1 MLRPNEDSAKVYRM
15 HDVIV
20 TGTRTAVPIEQL
32 STSVKVLDSLA
43 LEQFN
48 GVSLADKLRNSSGL
62 TLRGYGGNGSL
73 QSVSFR
79 GLGSDYS
86 LVLIDGRR
94 FTSHQISTVDIGIF
108 SMNEIERIEIAS
120 GGSSSQYG
128 SDAIGGVINI
138 VTQQPDGKPYVSV
151 SQSIGSFGLYGYQVS
166 AGAGDEFFSYRA
178 GIALRRASNMFE
190 FTFDDG
196 VTKRTVQRSGADYVL
211 KNYSLSTRSDRS
223 GEISA
228 QLVLRYS
235 VADRGQPS
243 AVTNSQQNNRARIND
258 QDLYLNSIVDFRLDE
273 GSVLSMPVTYHHT
286 IQTFTDPN
294 LILNTRTVDA
304 HYENNVFAVSP
315 LFRTSFSPE
324 HHAAAGAEFA
334 AASITSN
341 ELFPSR
347 RVQAS
352 IFLSSEHR
360 FSVFTDIILFPSV
373 RFDSFSDTDGDL
385 SPKLGINIGLLDAP
399 SVRFRSSFGRNYRVP
414 TFNDLYWIEGGNPRL
429 KPERSL
435 NFDAG
440 LVGGWNSE
448 DIEAGIELIYF
459 SIDASDKIVWQ
470 PSAGVFWT
478 PVNLQSVSSQGAELR
493 VNVNLWKHLLML
505 QYSHNVLSTIKT
517 SSDGPGDAAQGKF
530 LPYVPQEFS
539 SFTAG
544 SSWNGLSVN
553 ISYLFSGFRYE
564 TSDNNPRFFLPT
576 YRTIDANIAYGFSWS
591 GFSLRVKGEIN
602 NAAEEEYELIRGYPV
617 PLRNYTMTITIT
629 Y

>member
-1 MLRPNEDSAKVYRM
+1 MYRM
-15 HDVIV
+15 NDVIV
-20 TGTRTAVPIEQL
+20 TGTRTAAPIEQL

-43 LEQFN
+43 LEQYN

-62 TLRGYGGNGSL
+62 TLRGYGGNGAL

-86 LVLIDGRR
+86 LVLINGRR

-108 SMNEIERIEIAS
+108 PMNEIERIEIAS

-138 VTQQPDGKPYVSV
+138 VTQQPDGKPFVSV
-151 SQSIGSFGLYGYQVS
+151 SQTVGSFGLFGYQIS
-166 AGAGDEFFSYRA
+166 AGAGDESFSYRG

-190 FTFDDG
+190 FAYDDG
-196 VTKRTVQRSGADYVL
+196 VTKKMVQRSGADYVM
-211 KNYSLSTRSDRS
+211 KNYSFSTRSVHSD
-223 GEISA
+223 EISV
-228 QLVLRYS
+228 QSVVRYS
-235 VADRGQPS
+235 AADRGQPS

-258 QDLYLNSIVDFRLDE
+258 RDLYLNSTTDFRLLE
-273 GSVLSMPVTYHHT
+273 GSVLSIPVTYHYNR
-286 IQTFTDPN
+286 QTFSDPN
-294 LILNTRTVDA
+294 LILNNRTVDA
-304 HYENNVFAVSP
+304 HYENNLFAFSP
-315 LFRTSFSPE
+315 LFRVSFTPE
-324 HHAAAGAEFA
+324 HHLVSGAEFA

-341 ELFPSR
+341 EVFPSR
-347 RVQAS
+347 REQVS
-352 IFLSSEHR
+352 VFLSSEHR
-360 FSVFTDIILFPSV
+360 FPVLTDIILYPSV
-373 RFDSFSDTDGDL
+373 RFDSFSDTNGDL

-399 SVRFRSSFGRNYRVP
+399 SVRFRASYGKNYRVP

-440 LVGGWNSE
+440 LVGGWNAE
-448 DIEAGIELIYF
+448 DVESGIELSYF

-478 PVNLQSVSSQGAELR
+478 PVNLQSVSSRGTELR
-493 VNVNLWKHLLML
+493 VNVNLWKNLLML
-505 QYSHNVLSTIKT
+505 QYSHNVLRTIKT

-530 LPYVPQEFS
+530 LPYVPQEYS

-544 SSWNGLSVN
+544 SAWNGLSVN
-553 ISYLFSGFRYE
+553 ITYLFSGFRYE

-576 YRTIDANIAYGFSWS
+576 YRTIDANLSYGFSWS
-591 GFSLRVKGEIN
+591 EVSLRVKGEIN
-602 NAAEEEYELIRGYPV
+602 NGTAEEYELIRGYPV
-617 PLRNYTMTITIT
+617 PLRNYTLTMTIT